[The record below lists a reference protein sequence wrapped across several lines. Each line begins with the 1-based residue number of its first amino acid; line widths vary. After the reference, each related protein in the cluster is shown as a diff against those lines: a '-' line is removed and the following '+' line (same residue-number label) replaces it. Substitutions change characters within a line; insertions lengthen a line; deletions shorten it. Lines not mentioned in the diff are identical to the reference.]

1 MTKKHLL
8 KCIITNLIT
17 FALCFLMFY
26 LEKAEV
32 ESYNTPQYTSPAF
45 LFFLIIMLVY
55 LSVYGC
61 LTYVRTRKIILPNL
75 ILFGFVTVFVILL
88 LFYFNVFTIPKTFL
102 NSFKICFFLPL
113 LSSAFSTL
121 FSLITKFILKYLN

>member
-8 KCIITNLIT
+8 KCMITNLIT

-26 LEKAEV
+26 LEKIDV
-32 ESYNTPQYTSPAF
+32 ESNNTPQYTSPAF

-61 LTYVRTRKIILPNL
+61 VTYVRTRKIILPNL

-88 LFYFNVFTIPKTFL
+88 LFYFNVFTIPKTL
-102 NSFKICFFLPL
+102 INSFKICFFLPL
-113 LSSAFSTL
+113 LSSSFSSL